1 MTKDQEIYIPDHLK
15 TRKEVATLLKKGS
28 NPADETWAQL
38 MAAFLQ
44 DSAQKGSR
52 SLKHRG
58 NRRWKGGP
66 GEEDWCPLER
76 KSNDH
81 HNGEWNNLLFPLPG
95 TTHKVMKTK
104 RQRGRPR
111 RRDRFAWR
119 RTCLRPSLSLRID
132 LRPQRPA
139 GATAGNRSA
148 GGTDAFA
155 QRILSRCCCSF
166 PFDSFCFFP
175 EASFGSYV
183 LKKSFTADSF
193 AAKQEI

>member
-1 MTKDQEIYIPDHLK
+1 MSFSPS
-15 TRKEVATLLKKGS
+15 LLEGAGPGGGLGS
-28 NPADETWAQL
+28 Q
-38 MAAFLQ
+38 
-44 DSAQKGSR
+44 
-52 SLKHRG
+52 
-58 NRRWKGGP
+58 GGP
-66 GEEDWCPLER
+66 D
-76 KSNDH
+76 
-81 HNGEWNNLLFPLPG
+81 
-95 TTHKVMKTK
+95 
-104 RQRGRPR
+104 
-111 RRDRFAWR
+111 AA
-119 RTCLRPSLSLRID
+119 D

-148 GGTDAFA
+148 GGADAFA